1 MNAKALALGIVGIL
15 LMGINLAVISPFV
28 MEVTEETLST
38 ATVMTND
45 TWEDEGWL
53 NATSERSF
61 FAWNLSNADALQ
73 NGDETE
79 MEFEKMGP
87 FTYELSTIREVL
99 YHDEEAGVLTYR
111 EYNEYNW
118 LDGESGDAQLTNINI
133 LFNTQKIGAVG
144 SAIDFGSSFVKGAF
158 TRDMLYVDLSE
169 RAPSIW
175 VSDDIRTEIQSLQN
189 AANLDSENADS
200 IAQLAQ
206 LELTNATEY
215 MYSSLNVYTAASD
228 NLSYHY
234 EGLNFSQNVFTNSTT
249 NLELSNQTLSAA
261 NTTFYEAYNAA
272 MNATNG
278 DSNASANATSNE
290 SYNLSQAISAFS
302 SAFSHW
308 NLSSHSYN
316 LALENYTNA
325 TNQYVIKNT
334 TYHESM
340 ENQAIAQMTYTSAQ
354 SSAFNYSAFASPE
367 YIYHAFFGLSD
378 SLASNLSLAHTL
390 FYAKDPGDS
399 SVCIALTCD
408 IGPMLMVRLGAPDN
422 GSNSLARASMFG
434 YAGADDMETFTRD
447 HAIYTAIN
455 TRFANHGG
463 GAHLESTS
471 HESLNERLDEMTG
484 VTINDEPTL
493 QNLLFGIVDGTNVGM
508 LKCDSQK
515 ILCGST
521 NILQG
526 ALEDPFAVVDDYT
539 LNPADRFGY
548 TDMVGIVQNWAGNWF
563 TSVTKYEMILSGGE
577 GWIHA
582 DEWFYEAFGS
592 IDPINHEYITLG
604 LNQQGAWGLVYG
616 DVVDL
621 DSEVTATLFNG
632 PHRITGDFAI
642 DFMYG
647 EIMGYSVPMD
657 ENYIPTPGGEVHVW
671 DEALVAQIYG
681 LDNNS
686 ANALRWLFSY
696 TVFDQFLEPLLE
708 QFLDVVPYK
717 TQSVNQWL
725 FGWEDPLSGW
735 VSLEKNATFFGCG
748 DTDVDGPCS
757 TNSAS
762 VYSVYTGAV
771 GDHEPGQIIAED
783 GDIHLPWRTPA
794 RNASAYGL
802 LDPVVQT
809 GAVGSYYDA
818 TKPAMAN
825 LGGYAVATSQIT
837 GTGSVHGI
845 ETQTHT
851 FTLDPLEN
859 PIQAKLLAQES
870 VLDVFPG
877 ALPVYFGGEV
887 VMEMEPTVNAAIA
900 GDLNSYFYLDTR
912 GIGAVDPTMEDLQPV
927 FQISQSSSM
936 TEAQSK
942 DFNDQV
948 ISNTK
953 PYSYWAN
960 LDTGADAFYIDQI
973 TMMIWI
979 LAILSLLGCSYVAKT
994 AKTESREIDW
1004 GQEE

>member
-1 MNAKALALGIVGIL
+1 MNAKAIALGIVGIL

-38 ATVMTND
+38 ATVMTNE
-45 TWEDEGWL
+45 TWEDEGWI

-61 FAWNLSNADALQ
+61 FAWNLSNAAALQ
-73 NGDETE
+73 SGQDTE
-79 MEFEKMGP
+79 MQFEKMGP
-87 FTYELSTIREVL
+87 FTYELTTKREVL
-99 YHDEEAGVLTYR
+99 YHDEQTGVLTYR
-111 EYNEYNW
+111 EYNVYNW
-118 LDGESGDAQLTNINI
+118 LSGDSGDTQLTNINI

-144 SAIDFGSSFVKGAF
+144 SAIDFGSQFVKGAF

-175 VSDDIRTEIQSLQN
+175 VSDDITDAGEEAMRAEI
-189 AANLDSENADS
+189 AW
-200 IAQLAQ
+200 
-206 LELTNATEY
+206 
-215 MYSSLNVYTAASD
+215 
-228 NLSYHY
+228 
-234 EGLNFSQNVFTNSTT
+234 
-249 NLELSNQTLSAA
+249 
-261 NTTFYEAYNAA
+261 
-272 MNATNG
+272 G
-278 DSNASANATSNE
+278 DS
-290 SYNLSQAISAFS
+290 S
-302 SAFSHW
+302 SDH
-308 NLSSHSYN
+308 
-316 LALENYTNA
+316 
-325 TNQYVIKNT
+325 T
-334 TYHESM
+334 TLHHVLY
-340 ENQAIAQMTYTSAQ
+340 
-354 SSAFNYSAFASPE
+354 
-367 YIYHAFFGLSD
+367 D
-378 SLASNLSLAHTL
+378 
-390 FYAKDPGDS
+390 AKDPGDS
-399 SVCIALTCD
+399 SVCIAMTCD

-434 YAGADDMETFTRD
+434 YTGADDAQTFARD
-447 HAIYTAIN
+447 HAIYNAIN
-455 TRFANHGG
+455 TRFTNHGG

-493 QNLLFGIVDGTNVGM
+493 QNLLFGVVDGTNVGM
-508 LKCDSQK
+508 LVCDSQK

-526 ALEDPFAVVDDYT
+526 ALEDPFAVVEDYT

-548 TDMVGIVQNWAGNWF
+548 TDMIGIVQNWAGNWF
-563 TSVTKYEMILSGGE
+563 TAVTKYEMILSGGE

-621 DSEVTATLFNG
+621 DSEVTATLFDG
-632 PHRITGDFAI
+632 PHRITSDFAM

-657 ENYIPTPGGEVHVW
+657 ENFIPTPGGDVHVW
-671 DEALVAQIYG
+671 DEALVAQIYN

-717 TQSVNQWL
+717 TQSINQWL

-757 TNSAS
+757 TDSAS

-794 RNASAYGL
+794 RNNSAYGL

-809 GAVGSYYDA
+809 GAVGSYFEA
-818 TKPAMAN
+818 SQPVMAN
-825 LGGYAVATSQIT
+825 LGGYAVQTSEIT

-845 ETQTHT
+845 ETKTHT

-870 VLDVFPG
+870 ILDIFPG

-900 GDLNSYFYLDTR
+900 GDLTSYFYLDTR
-912 GIGAVDPTMEDLQPV
+912 GIGAVDPTLDDLQPV

-936 TEAQSK
+936 TVEQSE
-942 DFNDQV
+942 DFKSLV
-948 ISNTK
+948 ITNTK
-953 PYSYWAN
+953 PYSYWTN
-960 LDTGADAFYIDQI
+960 FDSGSDAFFIDQV
-973 TMMIWI
+973 TMLIWV
-979 LAILSLLGCSYVAKT
+979 LAIVSLLGCSYVAKT
-994 AKTESREIDW
+994 AKPGSQEIDW
-1004 GQEE
+1004 GEEE

>member
-1 MNAKALALGIVGIL
+1 MLRTRTSRIMNAKALALGIVGIL

-38 ATVMTND
+38 ATVMDNE
-45 TWEDEGWL
+45 TWEDEEWL

-61 FAWNLSNADALQ
+61 FAWNLSNAAALQ
-73 NGDETE
+73 SGAETE
-79 MEFEKMGP
+79 MEFEQLGP
-87 FTYELSTIREVL
+87 FTYELTTKREVL
-99 YHDEEAGVLTYR
+99 YHDVESGVLTYR
-111 EYNEYNW
+111 EYNVYNW
-118 LDGESGDAQLTNINI
+118 LSGESGDTQLTNINI

-175 VSDDIRTEIQSLQN
+175 VSNDLTDAGEEAIRAEV
-189 AANLDSENADS
+189 AWGDSED
-200 IAQLAQ
+200 
-206 LELTNATEY
+206 
-215 MYSSLNVYTAASD
+215 D
-228 NLSYHY
+228 
-234 EGLNFSQNVFTNSTT
+234 
-249 NLELSNQTLSAA
+249 
-261 NTTFYEAYNAA
+261 NTTLHHVLY
-272 MNATNG
+272 
-278 DSNASANATSNE
+278 D
-290 SYNLSQAISAFS
+290 
-302 SAFSHW
+302 
-308 NLSSHSYN
+308 
-316 LALENYTNA
+316 
-325 TNQYVIKNT
+325 
-334 TYHESM
+334 
-340 ENQAIAQMTYTSAQ
+340 
-354 SSAFNYSAFASPE
+354 
-367 YIYHAFFGLSD
+367 
-378 SLASNLSLAHTL
+378 
-390 FYAKDPGDS
+390 AKDPGDS

-408 IGPMLMVRLGAPDN
+408 IGSMLMVRLGAPDN

-434 YAGADDMETFTRD
+434 YTGADDAETFERD
-447 HAIYTAIN
+447 HAIYNVIN

-463 GAHLESTS
+463 GAHLESAS

-493 QNLLFGIVDGTNVGM
+493 QNLLFGVVDGTNVGM

-563 TSVTKYEMILSGGE
+563 TAVTKYEMILSGGE

-592 IDPINHEYITLG
+592 IDPINNEYITLG

-621 DSEVTATLFNG
+621 DAEVTATLFEG
-632 PHRITGDFAI
+632 EHRITGDFAI

-657 ENYIPTPGGEVHVW
+657 ENFIPTPGGEVHVW
-671 DEALVAQIYG
+671 DEALVAQIYN

-717 TQSVNQWL
+717 TQSINQWL

-757 TNSAS
+757 TDSAS

-771 GDHEPGQIIAED
+771 GGHEPGQIIAED

-794 RNASAYGL
+794 RNESAYGL

-825 LGGYAVATSQIT
+825 LGGYAVQTSEIT

-859 PIQAKLLAQES
+859 PIQAKLLAQEN
-870 VLDVFPG
+870 VLDIFPG

-912 GIGAVDPTMEDLQPV
+912 GIGAVNPTMEDLQPV

-936 TEAQSK
+936 TEAQSEDFK
-942 DFNDQV
+942 DLV
-948 ISNTK
+948 ITNTQ

-979 LAILSLLGCSYVAKT
+979 LAIVSLLGCSYVAKT
-994 AKTESREIDW
+994 SGRGPREIDW
-1004 GQEE
+1004 NEEE

>member
-1 MNAKALALGIVGIL
+1 MLRTRTSRIMNAKALALGIVGIL

-38 ATVMTND
+38 ATVMDNE
-45 TWEDEGWL
+45 TWEDEEWL

-61 FAWNLSNADALQ
+61 FAWNLSNAAALQ
-73 NGDETE
+73 SGAETE
-79 MEFEKMGP
+79 MEFEQLGP
-87 FTYELSTIREVL
+87 FTYELTTKREVL
-99 YHDEEAGVLTYR
+99 YHDVESGVLTYR
-111 EYNEYNW
+111 EYNVYNW
-118 LDGESGDAQLTNINI
+118 LSGESGDTQLTNINI

-175 VSDDIRTEIQSLQN
+175 VSNDLTDAGEEAIRAEV
-189 AANLDSENADS
+189 AWGDSED
-200 IAQLAQ
+200 
-206 LELTNATEY
+206 
-215 MYSSLNVYTAASD
+215 D
-228 NLSYHY
+228 
-234 EGLNFSQNVFTNSTT
+234 
-249 NLELSNQTLSAA
+249 
-261 NTTFYEAYNAA
+261 NTTLHHVLY
-272 MNATNG
+272 
-278 DSNASANATSNE
+278 D
-290 SYNLSQAISAFS
+290 
-302 SAFSHW
+302 
-308 NLSSHSYN
+308 
-316 LALENYTNA
+316 
-325 TNQYVIKNT
+325 
-334 TYHESM
+334 
-340 ENQAIAQMTYTSAQ
+340 
-354 SSAFNYSAFASPE
+354 
-367 YIYHAFFGLSD
+367 
-378 SLASNLSLAHTL
+378 
-390 FYAKDPGDS
+390 AKDPGDS

-408 IGPMLMVRLGAPDN
+408 IGSMLMVRLGAPDN

-434 YAGADDMETFTRD
+434 YTGADDAETFERD
-447 HAIYTAIN
+447 HAIYNVIN

-463 GAHLESTS
+463 GAHLESAS

-493 QNLLFGIVDGTNVGM
+493 QNLLFGVVDGTNVGM

-563 TSVTKYEMILSGGE
+563 TAVTKYEMILSGGE

-592 IDPINHEYITLG
+592 IDPINNEYITLG

-621 DSEVTATLFNG
+621 DAEVTATLFEG
-632 PHRITGDFAI
+632 EHRITGDFAI

-657 ENYIPTPGGEVHVW
+657 ENFIPTPGGEVHVW
-671 DEALVAQIYG
+671 DEALVAQIYN

-717 TQSVNQWL
+717 TQSINQWL

-757 TNSAS
+757 TDSAS

-794 RNASAYGL
+794 RNESAYGL

-825 LGGYAVATSQIT
+825 LGGYAVQTSEIT

-870 VLDVFPG
+870 VLDIFPG

-887 VMEMEPTVNAAIA
+887 VMEMEPNVNAAIA

-912 GIGAVDPTMEDLQPV
+912 GIGAVNPTLDDLQPV

-936 TEAQSK
+936 TEAQSEDFK
-942 DFNDQV
+942 DLV
-948 ISNTK
+948 ITNTQ
-953 PYSYWAN
+953 PYSYWTN
-960 LDTGADAFYIDQI
+960 FDGADASFIDEI
-973 TMMIWI
+973 TLLIWI
-979 LAILSLLGCSYVAKT
+979 LAIFSLLGCSYVAKT
-994 AKTESREIDW
+994 AKPGSKEIDW
-1004 GQEE
+1004 GEEE

>member
-61 FAWNLSNADALQ
+61 FAWNLSNAAALQ
-73 NGDETE
+73 SGEETE

-175 VSDDIRTEIQSLQN
+175 VSDDLTDAGEEAIRAEV
-189 AANLDSENADS
+189 AW
-200 IAQLAQ
+200 
-206 LELTNATEY
+206 
-215 MYSSLNVYTAASD
+215 
-228 NLSYHY
+228 
-234 EGLNFSQNVFTNSTT
+234 GNSVDD
-249 NLELSNQTLSAA
+249 
-261 NTTFYEAYNAA
+261 NTTLHHVLY
-272 MNATNG
+272 
-278 DSNASANATSNE
+278 D
-290 SYNLSQAISAFS
+290 
-302 SAFSHW
+302 
-308 NLSSHSYN
+308 
-316 LALENYTNA
+316 
-325 TNQYVIKNT
+325 
-334 TYHESM
+334 
-340 ENQAIAQMTYTSAQ
+340 
-354 SSAFNYSAFASPE
+354 
-367 YIYHAFFGLSD
+367 
-378 SLASNLSLAHTL
+378 
-390 FYAKDPGDS
+390 AKDPGDS

-434 YAGADDMETFTRD
+434 YTGANDTETFARD

-493 QNLLFGIVDGTNVGM
+493 QNLLFGVVDGTNVGM

-657 ENYIPTPGGEVHVW
+657 ENFIPTPGGEVHVW

-825 LGGYAVATSQIT
+825 LGGYAVATSEIT
-837 GTGSVHGI
+837 GTGSVQGI

-870 VLDVFPG
+870 ILDIFPG

-936 TEAQSK
+936 TEAQSE

-994 AKTESREIDW
+994 AKTDSREIDW

>member
-1 MNAKALALGIVGIL
+1 MLRTRTSRIMNAKALALGIVGIL

-38 ATVMTND
+38 ATVMDNE
-45 TWEDEGWL
+45 TWEDEEWL

-61 FAWNLSNADALQ
+61 FAWNLSNAAALQ
-73 NGDETE
+73 SGAETE
-79 MEFEKMGP
+79 MEFEQLGP
-87 FTYELSTIREVL
+87 FTYELTTKREVL
-99 YHDEEAGVLTYR
+99 YHDVESGVLTYR
-111 EYNEYNW
+111 EYNVYNW
-118 LDGESGDAQLTNINI
+118 LSGESGDTQLTNINI

-175 VSDDIRTEIQSLQN
+175 VSNDLTDAGEEAIRAEV
-189 AANLDSENADS
+189 AWGDSED
-200 IAQLAQ
+200 
-206 LELTNATEY
+206 
-215 MYSSLNVYTAASD
+215 D
-228 NLSYHY
+228 
-234 EGLNFSQNVFTNSTT
+234 
-249 NLELSNQTLSAA
+249 
-261 NTTFYEAYNAA
+261 NTTLHHVLY
-272 MNATNG
+272 
-278 DSNASANATSNE
+278 D
-290 SYNLSQAISAFS
+290 
-302 SAFSHW
+302 
-308 NLSSHSYN
+308 
-316 LALENYTNA
+316 
-325 TNQYVIKNT
+325 
-334 TYHESM
+334 
-340 ENQAIAQMTYTSAQ
+340 
-354 SSAFNYSAFASPE
+354 
-367 YIYHAFFGLSD
+367 
-378 SLASNLSLAHTL
+378 
-390 FYAKDPGDS
+390 AKDPGDS

-408 IGPMLMVRLGAPDN
+408 IGSMLMVRLGAPDN

-434 YAGADDMETFTRD
+434 YTGADDAETFERD
-447 HAIYTAIN
+447 HAIYNVIN

-463 GAHLESTS
+463 GAHLESAS

-493 QNLLFGIVDGTNVGM
+493 QNLLFGVVDGTNVGM

-563 TSVTKYEMILSGGE
+563 TAVTKYEMILSGGE

-592 IDPINHEYITLG
+592 IDPINNEYITLG

-621 DSEVTATLFNG
+621 DAEVTATLFEG
-632 PHRITGDFAI
+632 EHRITGDFAI

-657 ENYIPTPGGEVHVW
+657 ENFIPTPGGEVHVW
-671 DEALVAQIYG
+671 DEALVAQIYN

-717 TQSVNQWL
+717 TQSINQWL

-757 TNSAS
+757 TDSAS

-794 RNASAYGL
+794 RNESAYGL

-825 LGGYAVATSQIT
+825 LGGYAVQTSEIT

-870 VLDVFPG
+870 ILDIFPG

-936 TEAQSK
+936 TEAQSE

-960 LDTGADAFYIDQI
+960 LDTGADAYYIDQI

-994 AKTESREIDW
+994 ANRSSRDNEFVEPTETISQDYENWI
-1004 GQEE
+1004 EEE

>member
-15 LMGINLAVISPFV
+15 LMGINLAVISPYV

-38 ATVMTND
+38 ATVMDNE
-45 TWEDEGWL
+45 TWEDEEWL

-61 FAWNLSNADALQ
+61 FAWNLSNAAALQ
-73 NGDETE
+73 SGDETE
-79 MEFEKMGP
+79 MEFEQLGP

-118 LDGESGDAQLTNINI
+118 LDGESGDVQLTNINI
-133 LFNTQKIGAVG
+133 LFNTQKIAAVG

-158 TRDMLYVDLSE
+158 TRDMLYIDLSE

-175 VSDDIRTEIQSLQN
+175 VSDDLTDADEEAMRAEV
-189 AANLDSENADS
+189 AWGDSAD
-200 IAQLAQ
+200 
-206 LELTNATEY
+206 
-215 MYSSLNVYTAASD
+215 D
-228 NLSYHY
+228 
-234 EGLNFSQNVFTNSTT
+234 
-249 NLELSNQTLSAA
+249 
-261 NTTFYEAYNAA
+261 NTTLHHVLY
-272 MNATNG
+272 
-278 DSNASANATSNE
+278 D
-290 SYNLSQAISAFS
+290 
-302 SAFSHW
+302 
-308 NLSSHSYN
+308 
-316 LALENYTNA
+316 
-325 TNQYVIKNT
+325 
-334 TYHESM
+334 
-340 ENQAIAQMTYTSAQ
+340 
-354 SSAFNYSAFASPE
+354 
-367 YIYHAFFGLSD
+367 
-378 SLASNLSLAHTL
+378 
-390 FYAKDPGDS
+390 AKDPGDS

-434 YAGADDMETFTRD
+434 YTGADDTETFARD
-447 HAIYTAIN
+447 YAIYNTIN

-493 QNLLFGIVDGTNVGM
+493 QNLLFGVVDGTNVGM

-548 TDMVGIVQNWAGNWF
+548 TDMVGIVQNWAGDWF

-592 IDPINHEYITLG
+592 IDPINNEYITLG

-621 DSEVTATLFNG
+621 DPEVTATLFDG

-647 EIMGYSVPMD
+647 EIMGFSVPMD
-657 ENYIPTPGGEVHVW
+657 ENFIPTPGGEVHVW
-671 DEALVAQIYG
+671 DEALVAQIYN

-757 TNSAS
+757 TDSAS

-818 TKPAMAN
+818 SKPAMAN
-825 LGGYAVATSQIT
+825 LGGYAVQTSEIT

-870 VLDVFPG
+870 VLDIFPG

-887 VMEMEPTVNAAIA
+887 VMEMEPNVNAAIA

-912 GIGAVDPTMEDLQPV
+912 GIGAVNPTLDDLQPV

-936 TEAQSK
+936 TEAQSEDFK
-942 DFNDQV
+942 DLV
-948 ISNTK
+948 ITNTQ
-953 PYSYWAN
+953 PYSYWTN
-960 LDTGADAFYIDQI
+960 FDGADASFIDEI
-973 TMMIWI
+973 TLLIWI
-979 LAILSLLGCSYVAKT
+979 LAIFSLLGCSYVAKT
-994 AKTESREIDW
+994 AKPGSEEIDW
-1004 GQEE
+1004 GEEE